1 MTRVSLE
8 DNDYLNV
15 EVIGSLDLP
24 KIIFSN
30 SLGSDLRMWD
40 PQVEAMKDKYCIIR
54 YDKRGHGKSSPIQG
68 PYTFDML
75 ESDVISIMDEIGID
89 KAHFVGLSMGGM
101 TSLGLAL
108 KHSNRF
114 DKLVCCAAR
123 ADMPPPAI
131 EAWDQRMAVVEDKGT
146 QGVVQSSLERWF
158 SDKFRNDVAN
168 NHILEKAEEMI
179 KSTSNNGY
187 IGSCNAIKG
196 LDYLRELG
204 KIKKDFLYI
213 SGENDVGA
221 PALAMEEMHHL
232 TVNSKYVCIPGVAHV
247 FNLEK
252 PEETNKILSDF
263 LN

>member
-1 MTRVSLE
+1 MS
-8 DNDYLNV
+8 N
-15 EVIGSLDLP
+15 LDLGNNEFINYKFHENSEKP
-24 KIIFSN
+24 TIVFSN
-30 SLGSDLRMWD
+30 SLGSDLNMWN
-40 PQVEAMKDKYCIIR
+40 PQVEFFKNDYQLVL

-68 PYTFDML
+68 PYNFDML
-75 ESDVISIMDEIGID
+75 ENDVISIMDELNITT
-89 KAHFVGLSMGGM
+89 AHFVGLSMGGM

-108 KHSNRF
+108 KYPDRF
-114 DKLVCCAAR
+114 NKMVCCAAR

-131 EAWDQRMAVVEDKGT
+131 ESWDQRMAVVEEKGT
-146 QGVVQSSLERWF
+146 EGVVQGSIERWF
-158 SDKFRNDVAN
+158 SDEFRNDSSN
-168 NHILEKAEEMI
+168 SDIINKAGEMI
-179 KSTSNNGY
+179 KSTSVQGY

-196 LDYLRELG
+196 LDYLRELA
-204 KIKKDFLYI
+204 KIKKDFLFV

-252 PEETNKILSDF
+252 PNETNKILSDF